1 MSTATSNKDAI
12 GAAIGRMPSGVYIIT
27 SRTRSEKVGMMASWV
42 MQAGFEPPMITV
54 ALNPEREL
62 YKNVLETRR
71 FSVNVLSVENTT
83 LMKVFSKF
91 TPNQFEVVPCVG
103 SDYGITL
110 SEAVSVLHCELVNN
124 FEMGDHHL
132 LVAEVKA
139 AEELNMDTAP
149 FVHLRKSGFN
159 Y

>member
-27 SRTRSEKVGMMASWV
+27 CRSRTEKVGMLASWV
-42 MQAGFEPPMITV
+42 MQGGFEPPMITV

-62 YKNVLETRR
+62 FKLVKEIKR
-71 FSVNVLSVENTT
+71 FSVNILSVDNTT

-110 SEAVSVLHCELVNN
+110 NEAVAVLHCELTNDYA
-124 FEMGDHHL
+124 MGDHHL
-132 LVAEVKA
+132 LVAEIKA
-139 AEELNMDTAP
+139 AEELNLGTAP